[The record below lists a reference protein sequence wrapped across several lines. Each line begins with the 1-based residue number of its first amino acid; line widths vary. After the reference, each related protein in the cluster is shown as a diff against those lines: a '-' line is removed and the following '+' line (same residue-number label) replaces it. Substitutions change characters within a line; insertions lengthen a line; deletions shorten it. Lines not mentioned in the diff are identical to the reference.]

1 MKKNIIA
8 LIVIATLTSCGV
20 PHYIKQNFTYC
31 YDGQNTGIDTLIN
44 IDGYYKITCLQER
57 DERYTTKGQWVHKI
71 DTLCTN
77 LMFYKDGIFVNEF
90 NDPDRNRK
98 DIQLYF
104 KKLVKN
110 KKNKKLNARF
120 YGIYKIYRDTIKTQ
134 YINYTGLTNTWMAYE
149 TWYKVINKGT
159 IKIIAG
165 RQLFYDRENPDKS
178 VMNLKMTNKE
188 DSYAAVFIPVEVRP
202 GSDCWLKNKKWFWC
216 KNRK

>member
-1 MKKNIIA
+1 
-8 LIVIATLTSCGV
+8 
-20 PHYIKQNFTYC
+20 
-31 YDGQNTGIDTLIN
+31 
-44 IDGYYKITCLQER
+44 
-57 DERYTTKGQWVHKI
+57 
-71 DTLCTN
+71 
-77 LMFYKDGIFVNEF
+77 
-90 NDPDRNRK
+90 
-98 DIQLYF
+98 
-104 KKLVKN
+104 
-110 KKNKKLNARF
+110 
-120 YGIYKIYRDTIKTQ
+120 
-134 YINYTGLTNTWMAYE
+134 MAYE